1 MKKHLGVVVAVLFAI
16 TGVAGT
22 ARAQYGDQGQGNAQV
37 QGAPDQGQD
46 QNNQDTSQVKP
57 AVGRL
62 SMIHGDVSVQR
73 GDSADWIAGT
83 LNTPLEAGDRISTG
97 NGGRAEVQLDYANVV
112 RLDENS
118 TVKITD
124 LTASHIQLQVGQGLV
139 NYSVFKNSQA
149 DAEIDTPN
157 SAVHPLRDGDYRIQV
172 DGDSESEVIVR
183 QGQAE
188 VSEPQGSTRID
199 SGQLITIQ
207 GTDSPQYQTAD
218 APRRDAFDKWNES
231 RDRTILDAQSWQHTD
246 HYYTG
251 AQDLDAYGQWQ
262 NVPDYGQVWVPAQDS
277 GWAPYRDGQWVWEP
291 YYGWTWQSYEP
302 WGWAPYHYGRWF
314 MDGADWAWW
323 PGPVGVYGGW
333 GGYDPLWS
341 PAYVSFFGWGDGDG
355 DSFGFGFGNVGWLPC
370 GPGDFFTP
378 WWGFGVTQVNFISF
392 ADRDDFGRRGIGDRG
407 FGRNRG
413 FGRREDPL
421 FRGRNGFSN
430 ISRVEN
436 DARIRNGISS
446 VRGNQFGRGDVRFQ
460 RGIATG
466 QLRKASFMTG
476 RLPVAPTRQSL
487 GRLQRNVPPA
497 IARTASLNNRRFF
510 SQSKP
515 TFTPRP
521 FSQQQQRAQQMIANS
536 RTRAGAVNSRGN
548 IAANGSRLPSAPALQ
563 RRTGNTQ
570 TMRSFPNNSRSV
582 NGAPAAQGRFN
593 APPQR
598 SGVRPGWHS
607 FGGNGRPSTPQRSLP
622 NRGSMQRPGA
632 PAQQRPSTFSRPGAP
647 AQQRP
652 STFSRPP
659 APAQRPGW
667 HTFAPTSGNNTY
679 RQAQGPARMNQPV
692 TSRPA
697 GRFTPQSSAPQQRQ
711 GGWRPFSAST
721 PIPAQRPNA
730 PPARPGFHNF
740 SNASRPSLN
749 MHQPVVSRRPSFG
762 GAPQQ
767 RSFGGS
773 PYGRPNGGY
782 SPRSFGGGPRSY
794 GRPSGGGFPGGRPN
808 GGYSPRSFG
817 GGPRSYGRPSG
828 GGFPGGRPNGG
839 YSPRSFGGGGP
850 RSYGRPSGGG
860 FPGGGRPTGGGRPMG
875 GGGFHGGGGRPSGGG
890 GYRGGGG
897 SFGGRPSGGGGFHGG
912 GGRPSGGGGF
922 HGGGG
927 GRPSA
932 PHASGGRPHR

>member
-1 MKKHLGVVVAVLFAI
+1 MKKHLGVVAAVLFAI
-16 TGVAGT
+16 AGVAGT
-22 ARAQYGDQGQGNAQV
+22 ARAQYGDQGNGQV
-37 QGAPDQGQD
+37 QSAPDQGQD
-46 QNNQDTSQVKP
+46 QNNNQDTSQVKP

-62 SMIHGDVSVQR
+62 GLIHGDVSVQR
-73 GDSADWIAGT
+73 GDSSEWIAAT

-97 NGGRAEVQLDYANVV
+97 NGGRAEVQLDYANVI

-172 DGDSESEVIVR
+172 DGDSESQVIVR

-188 VSEPQGSTRID
+188 VSEPQGSTRVD
-199 SGQLITIQ
+199 TGQLITIQ
-207 GTDSPQYQTAD
+207 GTDSPQYQTID

-251 AQDLDAYGQWQ
+251 AQDLDGYGQWQ
-262 NVPDYGQVWVPAQDS
+262 EVPDYGQVWVPAQDS

-291 YYGWTWQSYEP
+291 YYGWTWESNEP

-333 GGYDPLWS
+333 GGYDPEWS
-341 PAYVSFFGWGDGDG
+341 PAYVSFFGWGDGDEG
-355 DSFGFGFGNVGWLPC
+355 FSLGFGFGNVGWLPI
-370 GPGDFFTP
+370 GPADYFCP
-378 WWGFGVTQVNFISF
+378 WWGYGVNQVNYIGF
-392 ADRDDFGRRGIGDRG
+392 ADRGDFGRGIGDG
-407 FGRNRG
+407 NY
-413 FGRREDPL
+413 GRRVDPL
-421 FRGRNGFSN
+421 YRGRNGFSN
-430 ISRVEN
+430 IGRVEN

-446 VRGNQFGRGDVRFQ
+446 VRGNQFGRGDARFQ
-460 RGIATG
+460 RGVPAG
-466 QLRKASFMTG
+466 QLRQASFMTG
-476 RLPVAPTRQSL
+476 RVPVAPTRQSL
-487 GRLQRNVPPA
+487 GHLQRNVPPA

-521 FSQQQQRAQQMIANS
+521 FTQQQQRAQQIIANS
-536 RTRAGAVNSRGN
+536 RATAGAMNSRGN
-548 IAANGSRLPSAPALQ
+548 TAANGSRLPSAPALQ
-563 RRTGNTQ
+563 RRTGNAPPA
-570 TMRSFPNNSRSV
+570 RSLPSNNSRSV
-582 NGAPAAQGRFN
+582 NGALATQNGRFN

-598 SGVRPGWHS
+598 SGVRPSWHS
-607 FGGNGRPSTPQRSLP
+607 FGGNGRPSAPQRSMP
-622 NRGSMQRPGA
+622 NRGSAQGPPQNRGSMQRPGT
-632 PAQQRPSTFSRPGAP
+632 PAQQRPS
-647 AQQRP
+647 
-652 STFSRPP
+652 
-659 APAQRPGW
+659 APAQRPGF
-667 HTFAPTSGNNTY
+667 HTFGPTGGAHNTY
-679 RQAQGPARMNQPV
+679 RQPQAPARMNQPA
-692 TSRPA
+692 TSHPA
-697 GRFTPQSSAPQQRQ
+697 GRFTQQNSAPQQRQ

-749 MHQPVVSRRPSFG
+749 MRQPVVSRRPSYG

-767 RSFGGS
+767 RRFGGS
-773 PYGRPNGGY
+773 PYGRPNSGY

-828 GGFPGGRPNGG
+828 GGFPGG
-839 YSPRSFGGGGP
+839 
-850 RSYGRPSGGG
+850 
-860 FPGGGRPTGGGRPMG
+860 GRPTGGGRPMG
-875 GGGFHGGGGRPSGGG
+875 GGGFHGGG
-890 GYRGGGG
+890 
-897 SFGGRPSGGGGFHGG
+897 RPSGGGGFHG
-912 GGRPSGGGGF
+912 
-922 HGGGG
+922 GGGG

>member
-1 MKKHLGVVVAVLFAI
+1 MKKHLGVVAAVLFAI
-16 TGVAGT
+16 TGVTST
-22 ARAQYGDQGQGNAQV
+22 ARAQYGDQGNGQV
-37 QGAPDQGQD
+37 QSAPDQGQD
-46 QNNQDTSQVKP
+46 QNQDTSQVKP

-73 GDSADWIAGT
+73 GDSSEWIAGT

-97 NGGRAEVQLDYANVV
+97 NGGRAEVQLDYANAV

-172 DGDSESEVIVR
+172 DGDSESQVIVR

-207 GTDSPQYQTAD
+207 GTDSPQYQTMD

-262 NVPDYGQVWVPAQDS
+262 EVPDYGQVWVPAQDS

-291 YYGWTWQSYEP
+291 YYGWTWESNEP

-314 MDGADWAWW
+314 MDGDDWAWW

-333 GGYDPLWS
+333 GGYDPEWS
-341 PAYVSFFGWGDGDG
+341 PAYVSFFGWGDGDEG
-355 DSFGFGFGNVGWLPC
+355 FSLGFGFGNVGWLPI
-370 GPGDFFTP
+370 GPADYFCP
-378 WWGFGVTQVNFISF
+378 WWGYGVNQVSYIGF
-392 ADRDDFGRRGIGDRG
+392 ADRGGFDRGIGDG
-407 FGRNRG
+407 NY
-413 FGRREDPL
+413 GRRIDPL
-421 FRGRNGFSN
+421 YRGRNGFSN

-446 VRGNQFGRGDVRFQ
+446 VRGNQFGRGDARFQ
-460 RGIATG
+460 RGIAAG
-466 QLRKASFMTG
+466 QLRQASFMTG
-476 RLPVAPTRQSL
+476 RVPVAPTRQSL

-521 FSQQQQRAQQMIANS
+521 FAQQQQRAQQMIANS
-536 RTRAGAVNSRGN
+536 RATAGAMNSRGN
-548 IAANGSRLPSAPALQ
+548 TAANGSRLPSTPALQ
-563 RRTGNTQ
+563 RRTGNAQ
-570 TMRSFPNNSRSV
+570 PMRSLPSNNSRSG
-582 NGAPAAQGRFN
+582 NGAPTTQNGRFN

-607 FGGNGRPSTPQRSLP
+607 FGGNGRPSTPQHSVP
-622 NRGSMQRPGA
+622 NRGSVQGQPQQSRGSMQRQGA
-632 PAQQRPSTFSRPGAP
+632 PAQQRPSTFSRP
-647 AQQRP
+647 
-652 STFSRPP
+652 S
-659 APAQRPGW
+659 APAQRPGF
-667 HTFAPTSGNNTY
+667 HTFAPAGGGNNTY
-679 RQAQGPARMNQPV
+679 RQPQGPGRVNQPA
-692 TSRPA
+692 TPRPT
-697 GRFTPQSSAPQQRQ
+697 GRFTQQNSAPQQRQ
-711 GGWRPFSAST
+711 GGWRPFTASSPRPT
-721 PIPAQRPNA
+721 PRTSA

-740 SNASRPSLN
+740 SNANRPSLN
-749 MHQPVVSRRPSFG
+749 MRQPVVSRRPSYYG
-762 GAPQQ
+762 GASQQ

-773 PYGRPNGGY
+773 PYSRPNSGY
-782 SPRSFGGGPRSY
+782 SPRSFGGARSY
-794 GRPSGGGFPGGRPN
+794 GRPSGGYSPRPSGGSYGRSS
-808 GGYSPRSFG
+808 GGYSPQPSRG
-817 GGPRSYGRPSG
+817 SYGRPSG
-828 GGFPGGRPNGG
+828 G
-839 YSPRSFGGGGP
+839 YSPRSYGGGAGP
-850 RSYGRPSGGG
+850 S
-860 FPGGGRPTGGGRPMG
+860 
-875 GGGFHGGGGRPSGGG
+875 G

-897 SFGGRPSGGGGFHGG
+897 SFGGRRPSGGGFHGGGGGRPSGGGGFHGGGGGRPSGGGFHGGG

-932 PHASGGRPHR
+932 PHASGGRPHG

>member
-1 MKKHLGVVVAVLFAI
+1 MKKHLGVVVGVLFAI

-22 ARAQYGDQGQGNAQV
+22 ARAQYGDQGNGQV
-37 QGAPDQGQD
+37 QNAPDQGQ
-46 QNNQDTSQVKP
+46 NQDPSQVKP
-57 AVGRL
+57 SVGRL

-73 GDSADWIAGT
+73 GDSSEWIAGT

-172 DGDSESEVIVR
+172 DGDSESQVIVR

-188 VSEPQGSTRID
+188 VSEPQGSTRVD
-199 SGQLITIQ
+199 RGQLITIQ
-207 GTDSPQYQTAD
+207 GTDSPQYQTMD

-262 NVPDYGQVWVPAQDS
+262 NVPDYGQVWVPAQNS

-291 YYGWTWQSYEP
+291 YYGWTWESNEP

-314 MDGADWAWW
+314 MDGDDWAWW

-333 GGYDPLWS
+333 GGYDPEWS
-341 PAYVSFFGWGDGDG
+341 PAYVSFFGWGDGDEG
-355 DSFGFGFGNVGWLPC
+355 FSLGFGFGDVGWLPI
-370 GPGDFFTP
+370 GPADYFCP
-378 WWGFGVTQVNFISF
+378 WWGRGVDRVNVVNITNITNITNLNNF
-392 ADRDDFGRRGIGDRG
+392 RGRPVA
-407 FGRNRG
+407 
-413 FGRREDPL
+413 PL

-446 VRGNQFGRGDVRFQ
+446 VRGNQFGRGDARFQ
-460 RGIATG
+460 RGVPAG
-466 QLRKASFMTG
+466 QLRQASFMTG
-476 RLPVAPTRQSL
+476 RIPVAPTRQSL

-521 FSQQQQRAQQMIANS
+521 FTQQQQRAQQIIANS
-536 RTRAGAVNSRGN
+536 RARAGAMNSRGN
-548 IAANGSRLPSAPALQ
+548 TAANGSRLPSTPALQ
-563 RRTGNTQ
+563 RRAGNAQPT
-570 TMRSFPNNSRSV
+570 RSLPSNNSRSV
-582 NGAPAAQGRFN
+582 NGAPAAQNGRFN

-607 FGGNGRPSTPQRSLP
+607 FGGNGRPSAPQRSMP
-622 NRGSMQRPGA
+622 NHGSVQGQAQNRGSMQRQGA
-632 PAQQRPSTFSRPGAP
+632 PAQQRPSTFSRP
-647 AQQRP
+647 
-652 STFSRPP
+652 S
-659 APAQRPGW
+659 APAQRPGF
-667 HTFAPTSGNNTY
+667 HTFAPTGGGNNTY
-679 RQAQGPARMNQPV
+679 RQPQGPARMNQPA
-692 TSRPA
+692 TSHPT
-697 GRFTPQSSAPQQRQ
+697 GRFTPQNSAPQQRQ
-711 GGWRPFSAST
+711 GGWRPFTASS
-721 PIPAQRPNA
+721 PRPALRANT

-740 SNASRPSLN
+740 SNANRPSLN
-749 MHQPVVSRRPSFG
+749 MRQPVVSRRPSYG
-762 GAPQQ
+762 GASQQ

-773 PYGRPNGGY
+773 PYSRPNSGYSPRSFGGGTRSYGRPSGGYSPRPSGGSYGRPSGGY
-782 SPRSFGGGPRSY
+782 SPRSFGGGTRSY
-794 GRPSGGGFPGGRPN
+794 GRPSGGYSPRPSGGSYGRPS

-817 GGPRSYGRPSG
+817 GGRPS
-828 GGFPGGRPNGG
+828 
-839 YSPRSFGGGGP
+839 
-850 RSYGRPSGGG
+850 
-860 FPGGGRPTGGGRPMG
+860 
-875 GGGFHGGGGRPSGGG
+875 GG

-897 SFGGRPSGGGGFHGG
+897 SFGGRPSGGGGYRGG
-912 GGRPSGGGGF
+912 GGRPSGGGG
-922 HGGGG
+922 GRPSGGG